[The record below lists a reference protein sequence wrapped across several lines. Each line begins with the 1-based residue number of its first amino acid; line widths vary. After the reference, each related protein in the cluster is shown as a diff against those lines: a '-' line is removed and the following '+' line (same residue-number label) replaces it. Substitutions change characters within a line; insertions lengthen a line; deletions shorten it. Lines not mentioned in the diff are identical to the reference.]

1 MIYPQEANVI
11 HVEEMDTM
19 QEIVLKEEED
29 LLILEGIII
38 VKGDIK
44 AVQEVIIIIEEDID
58 LRDLQAEEVLEEIQE
73 NIGKE
78 AIVGEVEIEVGVEVE
93 VEKKKRRKKIEEVE
107 AGEMIEIIQ
116 KALKIGILVK
126 KEVIEVIMKVIIVS
140 KIIKIKTIETQTG
153 IIETMTKE
161 EKHMKED
168 FIIEI
173 IIQETKVL
181 KVI

>member
-93 VEKKKRRKKIEEVE
+93 VVYIENQ
-107 AGEMIEIIQ
+107 G
-116 KALKIGILVK
+116 VK
-126 KEVIEVIMKVIIVS
+126 KVEINLMIVIILEIMIINHGVKKVEVIIVIIIP
-140 KIIKIKTIETQTG
+140 IIKMKMKKIPIIMKSLIIKSN
-153 IIETMTKE
+153 
-161 EKHMKED
+161 
-168 FIIEI
+168 
-173 IIQETKVL
+173 
-181 KVI
+181 